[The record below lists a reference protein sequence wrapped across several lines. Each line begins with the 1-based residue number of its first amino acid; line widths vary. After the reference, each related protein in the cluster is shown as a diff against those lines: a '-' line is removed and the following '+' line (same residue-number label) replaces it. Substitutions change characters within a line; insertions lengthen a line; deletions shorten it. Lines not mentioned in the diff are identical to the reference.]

1 VKIRGKKMIKDDL
14 DMIKDMVDLKFK
26 KNQNE
31 IIRLTEQLSATRD
44 ELFTFKKQMI
54 TTIEVASKEM
64 MRTTESARIKLR
76 EESTQIFENALFMEK
91 TKQFLIRTIEQEVK
105 VILSKKGLTNVVKH
119 KIEDLTKDRFDEFVE
134 MVVDKIVNSS
144 LKKARYENKLIKDL
158 VSSTSYE
165 IRRICRD
172 VNVGYSY
179 EEEVREAVINLI
191 KKNSD
196 KYIEKLIDSQNI
208 KKIEVIE

>member
-1 VKIRGKKMIKDDL
+1 
-14 DMIKDMVDLKFK
+14 
-26 KNQNE
+26 
-31 IIRLTEQLSATRD
+31 
-44 ELFTFKKQMI
+44 
-54 TTIEVASKEM
+54 
-64 MRTTESARIKLR
+64 
-76 EESTQIFENALFMEK
+76 
-91 TKQFLIRTIEQEVK
+91 
-105 VILSKKGLTNVVKH
+105 
-119 KIEDLTKDRFDEFVE
+119 
-134 MVVDKIVNSS
+134 
-144 LKKARYENKLIKDL
+144 L

>member
-1 VKIRGKKMIKDDL
+1 MKIRGKKMIKDDL